1 MAKDWIY
8 IWLTFFCLN
17 IFPARRSFAK
27 GGLEAVA
34 FTSFRGTRTN
44 RSIAR
49 AFGSLLVRHIG
60 ACTLIFL
67 SPSPH
72 LQPSGVPLLLRAL
85 FLQLKHLH
93 LLEHCR
99 LWRTHGQRPIASG
112 IQNPC
117 ILDFACRPQWQIELS
132 FGGSSLLSLT
142 SAKCMQIRHDKCH
155 GNWQNQLGTLWK
167 LIVISILQ

>member
-72 LQPSGVPLLLRAL
+72 LQPSGLPLLLRASL
-85 FLQLKHLH
+85 LQLKHLH
-93 LLEHCR
+93 LLEHWWP
-99 LWRTHGQRPIASG
+99 WRTHGQPPIAFM
-112 IQNPC
+112 IQNSC
-117 ILDFACRPQWQIELS
+117 ILDLHVIHNDKLNFHLVAALRYPWLQLNAC
-132 FGGSSLLSLT
+132 
-142 SAKCMQIRHDKCH
+142 K
-155 GNWQNQLGTLWK
+155 
-167 LIVISILQ
+167 